1 MLPFSENRRLS
12 NNSNLTLYGSKPRP
26 ERGRRAGGACPR
38 TFRLSPDIKRP
49 KRFIPLVQQ
58 GLKTR
63 FPDRPRTTGLL
74 ASGRPFE
81 IARNRVW
88 QNEPNPSG
96 SSRICP

>member
-1 MLPFSENRRLS
+1 
-12 NNSNLTLYGSKPRP
+12 
-26 ERGRRAGGACPR
+26 
-38 TFRLSPDIKRP
+38 
-49 KRFIPLVQQ
+49 VQQ

-96 SSRICP
+96 SSRICPSSATPRATFFPFHHLMRRQAAQSEH